1 MSPPGLSV
9 PSSKIN
15 CISRR
20 FRLVLLPLH
29 CLTPQTLMSSIVW
42 LAELKCSATGS
53 PGDRLRMLRR
63 CSPKR
68 SRRRLPVSPMYMLVQ
83 RRQVMQYT
91 TFSDWQVKR
100 GHRNSTLP
108 QHFWCKGN
116 TLGKAWITKIIKK
129 YLNQVW
135 MPSAWKFVTANFG
148 PVIL

>member
-1 MSPPGLSV
+1 MIPTGLSV

-68 SRRRLPVSPMYMLVQ
+68 SRRRLPVSPMYMLMQ

-91 TFSDWQVKR
+91 TFSDWLLKR
-100 GHRNSTLP
+100 
-108 QHFWCKGN
+108 FWMVCDL
-116 TLGKAWITKIIKK
+116 LGPCRT
-129 YLNQVW
+129 VW
-135 MPSAWKFVTANFG
+135 EVMYWHVWQRGRRQGKEPAARG
-148 PVIL
+148 LLEPLIPG